1 MQRQAAIGKSPHT
14 TSILIF
20 HSTSAKPMIF
30 CTIPIADLL
39 LVLNAS
45 EHTQNFI
52 FAKFLPLGVQLLATQ
67 RDIFVPL

>member
-1 MQRQAAIGKSPHT
+1 
-14 TSILIF
+14 
-20 HSTSAKPMIF
+20 MIF